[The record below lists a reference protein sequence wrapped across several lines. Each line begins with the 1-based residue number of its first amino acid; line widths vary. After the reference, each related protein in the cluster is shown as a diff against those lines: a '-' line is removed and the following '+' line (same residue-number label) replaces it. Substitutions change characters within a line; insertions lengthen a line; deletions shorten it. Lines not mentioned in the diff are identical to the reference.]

1 MGLKILGKHKKLT
14 SNLNCLHGKINF
26 SKKIDFG
33 DLQWQKFHGNSLQ
46 YSQDLA
52 QCATVLPGRRVRYC
66 PLSGTPAAC
75 TQRNHGPQ
83 LCPPPTN
90 VQKIILIDF

>member
-1 MGLKILGKHKKLT
+1 MKLT

-26 SKKIDFG
+26 SKKNDFG